1 MLDQANKL
9 RQVSFYIILFAIVLN
24 EYILIAHCLVFGISR

>member
-9 RQVSFYIILFAIVLN
+9 RQVNDSFVPFTYSKA
-24 EYILIAHCLVFGISR
+24 AVFDSQWDYS